1 MSLYPYNFRLACAT
15 FEAGINL
22 TATTEPFF
30 SDCIGGDVSTLARI
44 SITYMTWVCRQL
56 ID

>member
-1 MSLYPYNFRLACAT
+1 MSLYAYNFRLACAT
-15 FEAGINL
+15 FEAGFNL